1 MVLVWSVAYKRKE
14 FGQQKFSLLL
24 KEKEDYGPLGKP
36 LKKEKK
42 KKNLLMTNEISRD
55 TIHLLKDRSCYLE
68 NREQ

>member
-42 KKNLLMTNEISRD
+42 KSSNDKWDM
-55 TIHLLKDRSCYLE
+55 
-68 NREQ
+68 